1 MQFLKIHTAGS
12 DFIVCDAAD
21 LPDALFEK
29 TAHGEET
36 PVRMGEIL
44 GYAHKK

>member
-1 MQFLKIHTAGS
+1 MFLYGGS
-12 DFIVCDAAD
+12 TIVLLLREGAAD